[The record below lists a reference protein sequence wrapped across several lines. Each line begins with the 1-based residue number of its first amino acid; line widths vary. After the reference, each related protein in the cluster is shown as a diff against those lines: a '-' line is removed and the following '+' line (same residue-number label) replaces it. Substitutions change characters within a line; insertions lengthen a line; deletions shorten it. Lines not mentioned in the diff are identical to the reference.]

1 MLVPSLYLTTPRAA
15 ANLSEYVAGGG
26 TLVVSYF
33 SGIVGASDTVHP
45 GSYPGPLGGLLG
57 VTVEEFLPLRAGEQ
71 VHLAGAKTILSYADG
86 PAAGAPAVT
95 RHSFGSGQAWYIS
108 TRPAEDLLS
117 RVLTA
122 ACADAGLAVS
132 PGGDVEVVLRRGEDH
147 TFVTVIN
154 HQDRTAEL
162 PFTGVDLLTGT
173 RYGTRL
179 EVPGGEVRVLRQGSG
194 G

>member
-1 MLVPSLYLTTPRAA
+1 MVAIRLRPS
-15 ANLSEYVAGGG
+15 EVH
-26 TLVVSYF
+26 
-33 SGIVGASDTVHP
+33 HP

-57 VTVEEFLPLRAGEQ
+57 VAVEEFLPLRAGEQ
-71 VHLAGAKTILSYADG
+71 VRLRGAGAGGPGLADGSADDWADAWAEMVHLAGAKTILSYADG

-108 TRPAEDLLS
+108 TRPAGDLLG
-117 RVLTA
+117 RVLVA
-122 ACADAGLAVS
+122 ACADAGLPVS
-132 PGGDVEVVLRRGEDH
+132 PDGGVEVVLRRGEDH
-147 TFVTVIN
+147 SFLTVIN

-162 PFTGVDLLTGT
+162 PVTGVDLLTGV